1 MVTGGPNTTLRRQ
14 PACVSRAIGLDRLA
28 RGLWAVVIVMI
39 AVRVAF
45 SPHRN
50 SVFDVFR
57 AAGSR
62 WLAADE
68 LYPRAGEF
76 LYSPLAAAFFAP
88 FARLPEAL
96 GGILW
101 RLGTA
106 LPYFLIADFWLGRNY
121 PESDRARGVGL
132 LLLLALSVGNLNN
145 GQASPL
151 ILALLCAALI
161 AAGSE
166 RWDLAAL
173 CITVAAFFKLY
184 PLAFGLL
191 LAALYPR
198 KLAWRLAVMVG
209 ALFFLSLLLQKPG
222 YALAQ
227 YRSWFV
233 CLGADHRRLAD
244 GVGHWRDVWL
254 LLRLAG
260 IPISVSQYAAVQVAS
275 GVALACFCLWAQRVK
290 RWAADRLLLGILA
303 LGACWV
309 VLFGP
314 STELA
319 TYVFLAPA
327 FAVAGAGVFGN
338 ANGPKPIGPVQALL
352 LGSFIWLATAEL
364 LNAWVPSLRRSL
376 PLHAL
381 QPIGALGFCASVLAW
396 LLDDGWWRSRISP
409 SPPAN
414 GFLQRP

>member
-1 MVTGGPNTTLRRQ
+1 M
-14 PACVSRAIGLDRLA
+14 
-28 RGLWAVVIVMI
+28 VIVII

-62 WLAADE
+62 WLAADD

-88 FARLPEAL
+88 FARLPAAL

-106 LPYFLIADFWLGRNY
+106 LPYFLIANLWLEKNY
-121 PESDRARGVGL
+121 PESARARGVGL
-132 LLLLALSVGNLNN
+132 LFLLALSAGNFNN

-151 ILALLCAALI
+151 VLALLCGALI

-166 RWDLAAL
+166 RWNLAAL
-173 CITVAAFFKLY
+173 CIAVAAFFKLY
-184 PLAFGLL
+184 PFAFGLL

-198 KLAWRLAVMVG
+198 KLIWRLAVMAG
-209 ALFFLSLLLQKPG
+209 ALFLLSLLLQKPG

-227 YRSWFV
+227 YRNWFA

-244 GVGHWRDVWL
+244 GVGYWRDVWL

-260 IPISVSQYAAVQVAS
+260 IPISVAQYAAVQVAS
-275 GVALACFCLWAQRVK
+275 GVALACFCIWVRRVK
-290 RWAADRLLLGILA
+290 RWAVDRLLLGVLA

-327 FAVAGAGVFGN
+327 FAVAGASVFGN
-338 ANGPKPIGPVQALL
+338 ANGPKPTGPLHALL

-364 LNAWVPSLRRSL
+364 LNAWVPPLRRSL

-381 QPIGALGFCASVLAW
+381 QPIGALAFCAFVLAW
-396 LLDDGWWRSRISP
+396 LLDDGWWRPRILP
-409 SPPAN
+409 AVPAN
-414 GFLQRP
+414 EVLQRR

>member
-1 MVTGGPNTTLRRQ
+1 M
-14 PACVSRAIGLDRLA
+14 GLDAFA

-50 SVFDVFR
+50 NVFDVFR
-57 AAGSR
+57 AAGGR
-62 WLAADE
+62 WLVAAE

-88 FARLPEAL
+88 FAPLPAAL

-106 LPYFLIADFWLGRNY
+106 LPYFLIADLWLRKNY
-121 PESDRARGVGL
+121 PESTRARGIGL
-132 LLLLALSVGNLNN
+132 LLLLALSAGNLNN

-151 ILALLCAALI
+151 ILALLCTALI
-161 AAGSE
+161 AAGSG
-166 RWDLAAL
+166 RWNLAAL
-173 CITVAAFFKLY
+173 CIAVAAFFKLY

-198 KLAWRLAVMVG
+198 KLAWRLPAMVG
-209 ALFFLSLLLQKPG
+209 ALLLLSLPLQKPG

-227 YRSWFV
+227 YQSWFA
-233 CLGADHRRLAD
+233 CLGADHRRLAA
-244 GVGHWRDVWL
+244 GVGYWRDVWL

-260 IPISVSQYAAVQVAS
+260 IPISVAQYAALQLAA
-275 GVALACFCLWAQRVK
+275 GAALAGFCLWAQRAQ
-290 RWAADRLLLGILA
+290 RWAPDRLLLSVLA

-327 FAVAGAGVFGN
+327 FAAAGASVFGG
-338 ANGPKPIGPVQALL
+338 ANGPKPTGLLPVLL
-352 LGSFIWLATAEL
+352 LGSLIWLATAEL
-364 LNAWVPSLRRSL
+364 LNAWVPPLRRSL

-381 QPIGALGFCASVLAW
+381 QPIGALGFCAAVLAW
-396 LLDDGWWRSRISP
+396 LLDDRWWRPRTLP
-409 SPPAN
+409 GAPAN
-414 GFLQRP
+414 GFLQRRS